1 MKYYIIWCVYTCIYS
16 CLIIR
21 LLFIVIMLLCIHEK
35 LYTLYIYIT
44 VNKTTKCTK
53 NIVIMLTSAISH
65 LNNTGLTIMYRYYLI
80 NKKTVTSDR
89 VYKGYDKLLISN
101 VNDNAVGYLKSD
113 CYIVCYLNICQN
125 SNEFVDTVTILKKI
139 CLWCACIFFL
149 YFFSISDTHEI
160 FPNLRRKFKFF
171 CPLHKYL
178 DHLFIICHF
187 LHCPPSAADMF
198 LEILIWIFIKNWYSI
213 TLYNPAIQIHF
224 LTNTKPLISK

>member
-65 LNNTGLTIMYRYYLI
+65 LNNTGLTIMYRYYSI
-80 NKKTVTSDR
+80 NKETVTSDW

-101 VNDNAVGYLKSD
+101 VNDNAVAYLKSD

-125 SNEFVDTVTILKKI
+125 SNEFVDTVTILKKNMSFM
-139 CLWCACIFFL
+139 CL
-149 YFFSISDTHEI
+149 YFFSLFLFNFRH
-160 FPNLRRKFKFF
+160 PWNLSKSSEKVQIF

-198 LEILIWIFIKNWYSI
+198 LEILIWIFNKNWYRI

-224 LTNTKPLISK
+224 LTNAKPLISK